1 MAYSP
6 LVEKTRSMAHN
17 VQQAEIT
24 KAAGMLAEGKL
35 VAFPTETVY
44 GLGADA
50 RKESAVAKIYQ
61 AKGRPSNNPL
71 IVHVA
76 TVDEIYRYADVES
89 SWNPAVVKEWISKL
103 TPLWPG
109 PLSVILPRGGEIADS
124 VCAGGPS
131 VALRIPRHPVALALL
146 RAFKGP
152 IAAPSANPSMYVS
165 PTTAQHVRDS
175 LGKSVDLILDGGACE
190 VGLES
195 TVLSLLTPT
204 PRVLRPGAI
213 TLDTLRHILGCPVEG
228 PLSSGQSHSGELLSP
243 GLLAKHYSPRTQVR
257 LRTTISQGERLP
269 EKTGVLIFSE
279 WKPTFPTTATR
290 ILSKCGDLEEVAA
303 RLFGA
308 LRELDEAD
316 LDLIVVDTCEPI
328 GLGEAIMDRLI
339 RASKQ

>member
-1 MAYSP
+1 M
-6 LVEKTRSMAHN
+6 EHKIE
-17 VQQAEIT
+17 QGDIT
-24 KAAGMLAEGKL
+24 KAAGLLAEGKL

-50 RKESAVAKIYQ
+50 RNESAVANIYQ

-76 TVDEIYRYADVES
+76 TVDEIYRYADIES
-89 SWNPAVVKEWISKL
+89 SWNPTVVKEWLTKL

-109 PLSVILPRGGEIADS
+109 PLSVILPRGRDIADT

-146 RAFKGP
+146 SAFKGP

-165 PTTAQHVRDS
+165 PTTAQHVRDN
-175 LGKSVDLILDGGACE
+175 LGDKVDFILDGGACE

-213 TLDTLRHILGCPVEG
+213 TLDTLRHTLGCPVDG
-228 PLSSGQSHSGELLSP
+228 PLPSGEPQTEELLSP
-243 GLLAKHYSPRTQVR
+243 GLLAKHYSPRTKVR
-257 LRTTISQGERLP
+257 LRTSLSQGEHLP
-269 EKTGVLIFSE
+269 EKTGALVFSD
-279 WKPTFPTTATR
+279 WKPNFPTTVTTV
-290 ILSKCGDLEEVAA
+290 LSKCGDLEEVAA

-308 LRELDEAD
+308 LREMDQED
-316 LDLIVVDTCEPI
+316 LDLIVVDTCEPL

-339 RASKQ
+339 RASRQ

>member
-6 LVEKTRSMAHN
+6 MTYEALTMAQNVE
-17 VQQAEIT
+17 QDDIT
-24 KAAGMLAEGKL
+24 KAAGILAEGKL

-89 SWNPAVVKEWISKL
+89 SWNPAVVKEWITKL

-109 PLSVILPRGGEIADS
+109 PLSIILPRGVEIADS

-131 VALRIPRHPVALALL
+131 VALRIPRHPIALALL

-175 LGKSVDLILDGGACE
+175 LGESVDFILDGGACE

-195 TVLSLLTPT
+195 TVLSLLAPT

-213 TLDTLRHILGCPVEG
+213 TLDTLRHTLGCPVEG
-228 PLSSGQSHSGELLSP
+228 PLSSCEAQTGELLSP
-243 GLLAKHYSPRTQVR
+243 GLLAKHYSPRTKVI

-269 EKTGVLIFSE
+269 EKTGVLIFSD
-279 WKPTFPTTATR
+279 WKPTFPTTVTR

>member
-1 MAYSP
+1 MVP
-6 LVEKTRSMAHN
+6 NVE
-17 VQQAEIT
+17 QADIM
-24 KAAGMLAEGKL
+24 KAAGLLAEGKL

-50 RKESAVAKIYQ
+50 RKESAVAKIYET
-61 AKGRPSNNPL
+61 KGRPSNNPL
-71 IVHVA
+71 IVHIA
-76 TVDEIYRYADVES
+76 TVDEMCRYADIES
-89 SWNPAVVKEWISKL
+89 SWNPTVVKEWLTKL

-109 PLSVILPRGGEIADS
+109 PLSVILPRGKDIADT
-124 VCAGGPS
+124 VCGGGTS

-175 LGKSVDLILDGGACE
+175 LGDKVDFILDGGACQ

-195 TVLSLLTPT
+195 TVLSLLSPI

-213 TLDTLRHILGCPVEG
+213 TLDTLRHTLGCPIEG
-228 PLSSGQSHSGELLSP
+228 PLSSGQPQTGELLSP
-243 GLLAKHYSPRTQVR
+243 GLLAKHYSPRTKVR
-257 LRTTISQGERLP
+257 LRTAISQGERLP
-269 EKTGVLIFSE
+269 EKTGVLIFSD
-279 WKPTFPTTATR
+279 WKPTFPTTTTR

>member
-1 MAYSP
+1 MS
-6 LVEKTRSMAHN
+6 TN
-17 VQQAEIT
+17 VNHTEIH
-24 KAAGMLAEGKL
+24 KAAATLAEGKL

-50 RKESAVAKIYQ
+50 RNGSAVARIYA

-76 TVDEIYRYADVES
+76 TIEEFYRYADIEAA
-89 SWNPAVVKEWISKL
+89 WNPKVVKEWLHKL

-109 PLSVILPRGGEIADS
+109 PLSVILPRGKEIAENVS
-124 VCAGGPS
+124 AGGPS
-131 VALRIPRHPVALALL
+131 VALRIPRHPVALELL

-152 IAAPSANPSMYVS
+152 VAAPSANPSMYVS

-175 LGKSVDLILDGGACE
+175 LGDKVDFILDGGACE

-195 TVLSLLTPT
+195 TVLSLLTPI

-213 TLDTLRHILGCPVEG
+213 TLDTIRHTLGCPVEG
-228 PLSSGQSHSGELLSP
+228 PLSSGESHSAELLSP
-243 GLLAKHYSPRTQVR
+243 GLLAKHYSPRTKVR
-257 LRTTISQGERLP
+257 LRTTLTRGEELP
-269 EKTGVLIFSE
+269 EKTGALVFSD
-279 WKPTFPTTATR
+279 WKPDFPTAVTKV
-290 ILSKCGDLEEVAA
+290 LSKCGDLEEIAA

-308 LRELDEAD
+308 LRELDEAQ

-328 GLGEAIMDRLI
+328 GLGEAIMDRLV
-339 RASKQ
+339 RASRQ

>member
-1 MAYSP
+1 MN
-6 LVEKTRSMAHN
+6 AH
-17 VQQAEIT
+17 VAQSDIQH
-24 KAAGMLAEGKL
+24 AAHLLSQGKL

-50 RKESAVAKIYQ
+50 RNEQAIAKIYT

-76 TVDEIYRYADVES
+76 TIDELRRYSDIAS
-89 SWNPAVVKEWISKL
+89 SWNPAIVDEWVTKL

-109 PLSVILPRGGEIADS
+109 PLSVILPRGKEIAS
-124 VCAGGPS
+124 NVCAGGPT
-131 VALRIPRHPVALALL
+131 VALRIPRHPLALEL
-146 RAFKGP
+146 LEAFKGP

-175 LGKSVDLILDGGACE
+175 LGDKVDFILDGGPCE

-195 TVLSLLTPT
+195 TVLSLLTST

-213 TLDTLRHILGCPVEG
+213 TIDTLRHTLGCPVEG
-228 PLSSGQSHSGELLSP
+228 PLSSGETLSSELLSP
-243 GLLAKHYSPRTQVR
+243 GLLEKHYSPRTKVR
-257 LRTTISQGERLP
+257 LRTSLIKGEVLP
-269 EKTGVLIFSE
+269 EKTGALIFSD
-279 WKPTFPTTATR
+279 WKPEFTPSVSKV
-290 ILSKCGDLEEVAA
+290 LSNCGDLEEVAA
-303 RLFGA
+303 RLFGS
-308 LRELDEAD
+308 LRELDEAG
-316 LDLIVVDTCEPI
+316 LDLIVVDTCEPL